1 MPYGILF
8 FDTWDKRQKAIDLT
22 RAAFAFIA
30 SYEGE
35 IPGASERECGNWR
48 DHDLD
53 GAKKESQKM
62 EKILENWTSIQLKY
76 PE

>member
-8 FDTWDKRQKAIDLT
+8 LTRGMKRQKAIDLT

-35 IPGASERECGNWR
+35 IPGASECECGNWR

-53 GAKKESQKM
+53 GAKKITKNG
-62 EKILENWTSIQLKY
+62 KILENWTSIQLKY